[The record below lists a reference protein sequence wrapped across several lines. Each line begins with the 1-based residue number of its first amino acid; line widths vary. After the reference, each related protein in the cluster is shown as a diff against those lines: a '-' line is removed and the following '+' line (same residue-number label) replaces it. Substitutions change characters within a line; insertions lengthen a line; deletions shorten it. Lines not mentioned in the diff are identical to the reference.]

1 MVGRQETVMAYLERF
16 EPPDLPSG
24 VGTLRSQLEF
34 GMLFHARQAPPS
46 PSTSRLLT
54 MYMITT
60 DKAAREY
67 TAGCRRVKDHM
78 DAGGS
83 IQAFVEG
90 VGRFEN
96 CINSAKRA
104 LRALGRLG
112 TQQDGPVID
121 RTIRKLA
128 QSQATAITDLRNAI
142 EHMDAD
148 IVTGAGI
155 SEGDPHLLTINK
167 QGDYLEIGLHRISII
182 ALQSV
187 VMALHSVGSAIIQ
200 ALPTLEAKTDAQP
213 SL

>member
-1 MVGRQETVMAYLERF
+1 MAYLERF

-24 VGTLRSQLEF
+24 ASTLRSQLEL
-34 GMLFHARQAPPS
+34 GMVFHARQVPPS
-46 PSTSRLLT
+46 PTTTRLLT
-54 MYMITT
+54 TYMITT
-60 DKAAREY
+60 DKTAREY
-67 TAGCRRVKDHM
+67 AAGCRRIKDHM
-78 DAGGS
+78 DAGGG

-90 VGRFEN
+90 VGHFEN

-128 QSQATAITDLRNAI
+128 QSQSTAITDLRDAI

-155 SEGDPHLLTINK
+155 PEGDPHLLTVSK
-167 QGDYLEIGLHRISII
+167 EGDQLEIGAYRISII

-187 VMALHSVGSAIIQ
+187 IRALHSAGSAIIQ
-200 ALPTLEAKTDAQP
+200 ALPTREGE
-213 SL
+213 S

>member
-1 MVGRQETVMAYLERF
+1 MAYLERF
-16 EPPDLPSG
+16 GPPDLPSG
-24 VGTLRSQLEF
+24 ASTLRCQLEL
-34 GMLFHARQAPPS
+34 GMVFHARQVPPS

-67 TAGCRRVKDHM
+67 AAGCRRVKDHM
-78 DAGGS
+78 DADGG

-90 VGRFEN
+90 VGHFEN

-121 RTIRKLA
+121 RVIRKLA
-128 QSQATAITDLRNAI
+128 QSQATAITYLRDAI

-148 IVTGAGI
+148 IVTAAGI
-155 SEGDPHLLTINK
+155 PEGDPHLLTINK
-167 QGDYLEIGLHRISII
+167 QGDYLEIGAHRISII

-187 VMALHSVGSAIIQ
+187 VMALHSAGSAIIQ
-200 ALPTLEAKTDAQP
+200 ALPSRGGEN
-213 SL
+213 